1 MMLHNMI
8 QKINEVNFYTHM
20 LGSGGKGFY
29 VMSATAYQ
37 GNNQLIISKQV
48 ETDFEEV
55 LNVRFHINDQE
66 SMRKASRD
74 MTLLINELEEVYYA
88 TA

>member
-1 MMLHNMI
+1 MLHNMI

-20 LGSGGKGFY
+20 LGSEGKGFY
-29 VMSATAYQ
+29 VMSATAHQ
-37 GNNQLIISKQV
+37 GKNRVTISRQTD
-48 ETDFEEV
+48 TDFEEV
-55 LNVRFHINDQE
+55 LHVTFHINDQE

-74 MTLLINELEEVYYA
+74 MTLLINELEEQYYA